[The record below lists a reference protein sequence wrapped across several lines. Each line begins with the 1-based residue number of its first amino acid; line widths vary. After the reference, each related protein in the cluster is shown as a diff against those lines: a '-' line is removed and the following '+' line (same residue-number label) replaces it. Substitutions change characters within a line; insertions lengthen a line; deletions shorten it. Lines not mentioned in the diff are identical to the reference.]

1 MSTQNATGNNGAR
14 RAGNIPS
21 PSFDQAPQ
29 ANASRQD
36 EKPDSKT
43 LKTANSWN
51 VFSWGIKLMQKIN
64 PENPFVTVARRP
76 VLCNAIT
83 LIIVLS
89 CIVSIGCDEKKQ
101 PDAATTGKLTVVT
114 TIGMITDIVKNVG
127 DAHVEVTGLMGP
139 GVDPHLYKATAGD
152 VTRLTS
158 AKLIFYNGLHLESK
172 MGEILAKMTGN
183 TKTVA
188 VTDDVP
194 RSILLTPPEFEGQY
208 DPHLWFN
215 VTLWMKAVEKVRDTL
230 IDIDPGHQADYEAN
244 AEGYLAEL
252 AELHQYVKAQ
262 VEKVPSEQRVL
273 VTAHDAFNYFGNA
286 YGFEVRG
293 LQGISTAT
301 EAGIADVQEL
311 ATFIAERRIPAIF
324 VESSVSSRS
333 IEAVK
338 AAVKSRGFNV
348 EIGGQLFS
356 DAMGTEG
363 TPEGTYIGMV
373 RYNIDTIVAA
383 LTAMQP

>member
-1 MSTQNATGNNGAR
+1 MLTLLTG
-14 RAGNIPS
+14 
-21 PSFDQAPQ
+21 
-29 ANASRQD
+29 
-36 EKPDSKT
+36 
-43 LKTANSWN
+43 
-51 VFSWGIKLMQKIN
+51 
-64 PENPFVTVARRP
+64 
-76 VLCNAIT
+76 
-83 LIIVLS
+83 
-89 CIVSIGCDEKKQ
+89 IGCDGKRQ

-114 TIGMITDIVKNVG
+114 TIGMITDIVRNVG
-127 DAHVEVTGLMGP
+127 GTHVEVTGLMGP

-152 VTRLTS
+152 VVRLTS

-188 VTDDVP
+188 VTDDVDKAH
-194 RSILLTPPEFEGQY
+194 LLTPPEFEGQY
-208 DPHLWFN
+208 DPHLWFD
-215 VTLWMKAVEKVRDTL
+215 VTLWMKAVEKVRNTL
-230 IDIDPGHQADYEAN
+230 TEIDPGHQADYDAN
-244 AEGYLAEL
+244 AERYLAEL
-252 AELHQYVKAQ
+252 AELHQYVKTQ

-273 VTAHDAFNYFGNA
+273 VTAHDAFNYFGKA

-293 LQGISTAT
+293 LQGISTTT

-338 AAVKSRGFNV
+338 AAVNSKGFNV
-348 EIGGQLFS
+348 KIGGQLFS
-356 DAMGTEG
+356 DAMGTDG

-373 RYNIDTIVAA
+373 RHNIDTITAA
-383 LTAMQP
+383 LTAAQP